1 MMMRMMTMDVLGVL
15 YRMLFDAILSEDLS
29 CCQFDIK
36 VLLSGSRCLV
46 VRLFTVYD
54 EM

>member
-1 MMMRMMTMDVLGVL
+1 VLDVLDVAL
-15 YRMLFDAILSEDLS
+15 YRMLLDAILSEDLS

-36 VLLSGSRCLV
+36 VLPIGSKCSV

>member
-1 MMMRMMTMDVLGVL
+1 MLDVVL

-36 VLLSGSRCLV
+36 VLRSGSKCSV
-46 VRLFTVYD
+46 VRLFTIYD
-54 EM
+54 EI